1 MKIDDYFLEKLRHE
15 VKACSKSGV
24 TSNPCRFFGGK
35 FTKEELEGELSDWI
49 ESYYD
54 DVIYPVESGDGYT
67 LHYLRNAFG
76 GTADEVEEALSE
88 LAEGFEHVFPNE
100 HLEREYVD
108 VPDRYYA
115 DQTNGEKKEDEYES
129 EAEKAF
135 EEIING

>member
-1 MKIDDYFLEKLRHE
+1 ME
-15 VKACSKSGV
+15 ACSQSGV

-67 LHYLRNAFG
+67 LHFLRNAFDCLE
-76 GTADEVEEALSE
+76 DEVEEALSV

-100 HLEREYVD
+100 LFGGGIRG
-108 VPDRYYA
+108 R
-115 DQTNGEKKEDEYES
+115 
-129 EAEKAF
+129 F
-135 EEIING
+135 